1 MAALDI
7 IAFLFGLC
15 MAAKG
20 GILFLRTTMVRDVF
34 SKTILRLPRFVF
46 TLIALI
52 MAAGALYL
60 IYLIVP
66 AIGFGAFAASAFAFC
81 MLLTAYTIYWSDSW
95 KTVMQHILKHTTGWL
110 KLNAAVGVI
119 VGLII
124 MILAAS
130 RF

>member
-1 MAALDI
+1 MALLDI

-15 MAAKG
+15 MMAKG
-20 GILFLRTTMVRDVF
+20 GALFLKTAMMRDIF

-52 MAAGALYL
+52 TAAVALYL
-60 IYLIVP
+60 IYLIV
-66 AIGFGAFAASAFAFC
+66 AAVGFGAFAASAFASC
-81 MLLTAYTIYWSDSW
+81 LLLMAYAIYWSDTW
-95 KTVMQHILKHTTGWL
+95 KTVMQQVLKHTTGWI